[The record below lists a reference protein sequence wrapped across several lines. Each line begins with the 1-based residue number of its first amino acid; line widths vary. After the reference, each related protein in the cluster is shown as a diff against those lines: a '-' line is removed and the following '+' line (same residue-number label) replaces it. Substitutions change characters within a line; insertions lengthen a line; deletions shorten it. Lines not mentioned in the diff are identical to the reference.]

1 MLNYRFKVIWQRSE
15 AGLHAIQMWR
25 QLIRNK
31 WRALVPTSNTDT
43 LQKHRHIVYGIILYH
58 MIYTYNLCIP
68 VYSTCKI
75 LAFCFDFKLGDFN
88 CRPSSTCLGRVAS
101 FLVLLIV
108 SYRVCIYV
116 CMHIY
121 FVEFRVARCCC
132 TFFLNKKSRPWQN
145 WTRERF
151 KPREQREKRETEK
164 KGRERERENE
174 WIGPL
179 PTKRMKIL

>member
-1 MLNYRFKVIWQRSE
+1 MTCKHLILKSSNNFVFFNYRFKVIWQRSE
-15 AGLHAIQMWR
+15 AGLHTIQMWR
-25 QLIRNK
+25 QLIKNK
-31 WRALVPTSNTDT
+31 WRALVSTNNTDT
-43 LQKHRHIVYGIILYH
+43 LSKTKTHRIWYILYH

-116 CMHIY
+116 RMHICIY

-132 TFFLNKKSRPWQN
+132 TFF
-145 WTRERF
+145 F
-151 KPREQREKRETEK
+151 K
-164 KGRERERENE
+164 
-174 WIGPL
+174 
-179 PTKRMKIL
+179 